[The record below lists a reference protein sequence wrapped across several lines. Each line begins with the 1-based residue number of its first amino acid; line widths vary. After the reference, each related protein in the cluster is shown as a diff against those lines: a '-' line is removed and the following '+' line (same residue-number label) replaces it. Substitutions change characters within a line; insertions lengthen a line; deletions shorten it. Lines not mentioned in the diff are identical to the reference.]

1 MKRLLNGERMLAGVE
16 LRFLLLLGGLAA
28 LVWGFLSIGGEMA
41 EGDTLAFDQRLLLGL
56 RVHGNPA
63 EPIGPRAFEE
73 AMRDVT
79 ALGGFTVLTLVTLVA
94 TLAFAM
100 HRRWKHAGVMAGT
113 ILLAQGSSRL
123 LKNLYDRPRPDLA
136 PHLVE
141 VYSGSFPSGHAMLS
155 AATYLTLAALVA
167 HLEVKRRAKV
177 LVLDVA
183 LLLMAAIGFSRVYL
197 GVHWPSDVAAGWCVG
212 AAWAI
217 FAWLVLIR
225 LQVRAPPSP
234 GR

>member
-1 MKRLLNGERMLAGVE
+1 MKRLLSGERMLARVE

-28 LVWGFLSIGGEMA
+28 LVWGFLTIGGEMA
-41 EGDTLAFDQRLLLGL
+41 EGETLAFDQRVLLSL
-56 RVHGNPA
+56 RVPGDPA
-63 EPIGPRAFEE
+63 DPIGPRAFEE

-79 ALGGFTVLTLVTLVA
+79 ALGGFTVLTLVTVVA

-113 ILLAQGSSRL
+113 ILLAQACSRL

-155 AATYLTLAALVA
+155 AATYLTLAALIA

-177 LVLDVA
+177 LVFVLA

-212 AAWAI
+212 AAWA
-217 FAWLVLIR
+217 FGAWLVLMR
-225 LQVRAPPSP
+225 LEVKAPPP
-234 GR
+234 PRP

>member
-1 MKRLLNGERMLAGVE
+1 MKRLLSGERMLRGVE

-56 RVHGNPA
+56 RVPGDPA
-63 EPIGPRAFEE
+63 DPIGPRAFEE

-100 HRRWKHAGVMAGT
+100 HRRWTHAGVMAGT
-113 ILLAQGSSRL
+113 ILLAQACSRL
-123 LKNLYDRPRPDLA
+123 LKNVYDRPRPDLA

-155 AATYLTLAALVA
+155 AATYLTLAALIA
-167 HLEVKRRAKV
+167 HLEVTRRARV
-177 LVLDVA
+177 LIFVLA

-212 AAWAI
+212 AAWALA
-217 FAWLVLIR
+217 AWLVVIR
-225 LQVRAPPSP
+225 LEVRARPLPA
-234 GR
+234 R

>member
-1 MKRLLNGERMLAGVE
+1 MKRLLNGERMLAGME
-16 LRFLLLLGGLAA
+16 LRLLLLLGGLAA
-28 LVWGFLSIGGEMA
+28 LVWGFLSIGGDMA
-41 EGDTLAFDQRLLLGL
+41 EGDTLAFDRRLLLSL
-56 RVHGNPA
+56 RVPGNPA
-63 EPIGPRAFEE
+63 DPIGPRAFEE

-79 ALGGFTVLTLVTLVA
+79 ALGGFTVLTLVTIVA
-94 TLAFAM
+94 TLAFAI

-113 ILLAQGSSRL
+113 ILLAQACSRL
-123 LKNLYDRPRPDLA
+123 LKNAYDRPRPDVA

-141 VYSGSFPSGHAMLS
+141 VYSGSFPSGHAMLW
-155 AATYLTLAALVA
+155 AATYLTLAALIA

-177 LVLDVA
+177 LVFALA

-217 FAWLVLIR
+217 FAWLMLIR
-225 LQVRAPPSP
+225 LRVRAPPSP

>member
-1 MKRLLNGERMLAGVE
+1 MKRLLSGERMLAGVE

-56 RVHGNPA
+56 QVPGNPA

-94 TLAFAM
+94 ILAFAM

-113 ILLAQGSSRL
+113 ILLAQASSRL

-155 AATYLTLAALVA
+155 AATYLTLAALIA

-177 LVLDVA
+177 LVFALA

-217 FAWLVLIR
+217 FAWLMLIR
-225 LQVRAPPSP
+225 LRVRAPPSP